1 MARFPVQ
8 RQLPPGFRFS
18 PTDEELVAYYLTRK
32 ISHKHIDMNV
42 ITEVDLYKCE
52 PWDLPGKS
60 CLEGHD
66 WYFFSPRDRK
76 YPNGA
81 RTNRATEA
89 GYWKATGKDRQVLS
103 SKKLIGMK
111 KTLVFYLG
119 RAPSGERTDWVMHE
133 YRLESDDVKA
143 TAAQDAFVL
152 CRVFKKNGNGKDV
165 GGPSPQAENIYSNLP
180 DLEVESPDS
189 PMQQVWGAFSDGI
202 VEAKAESH
210 TSEEVEHLEQR
221 SLQRDLKLTAMMFE
235 PSPCASTDAGLAFC
249 HSGEL
254 AGLARAADSAFSEGA
269 EVSSRDLEDVDSM
282 LQSAPAL
289 EDLVDFPVIP
299 GELSFDESIF
309 SMGLLQAVGGAPV
322 ADESLEV
329 DHFLDVDEGSAFQV
343 RSDVTPADL
352 WADFEALAN
361 SFNGPRQQHLPAA
374 PVMLAA
380 NAASAANPARASPS
394 ATSSHAMRATRNV
407 PAGLAAALPLV
418 PGAPAPLAALAM
430 PALAAPPLP
439 PGARIAPVSGPVLM
453 SAQRVPIRVTTEPGA
468 RAQLL
473 DNHQQATTSQESGGP
488 RPVHLR
494 TRTDDAESVHNASI
508 AARHIRLGPYRPANA
523 LAVPKVEHE
532 EDSVQRRE
540 VTTVAMEVKQEVESA
555 TYSMT
560 TESEDIQLQQALLAD
575 AKESAEANP
584 LSRDDTSYVVQP
596 SSNLD
601 SEGGVGASGST
612 PATSLSL
619 TDESPYLE
627 QRSPGASPLNPAD
640 RPASQVDQ
648 EQAPPY
654 ASTLQGMGQSA
665 ATRNGSSDDTGSSS
679 ARTHPPAALC
689 QRRLQASP
697 TSALPS
703 QQPSVSSSA
712 AGQVVTSS
720 SSILRQQPLLAGLM
734 RVLASIPTLPASAAE
749 LPHTSSLRS
758 STSAPAGLS
767 LCGSPM
773 SLEKDKHQKQ
783 GQGHVAAI
791 KVCIDLARLAADVE
805 KYLKF
810 LQFGTVYGV
819 QDSIVPIM
827 LHHVHSPFVTVRVNA
842 NSQCGLKMYHAGC
855 TAEVV
860 SRHCKF
866 QPQQYIRRE
875 LLHPAEYSSMGHWH
889 RLCVVEHGFD
899 C

>member
-18 PTDEELVAYYLTRK
+18 PTDEELVAYYLKRK

-165 GGPSPQAENIYSNLP
+165 GSPSPLAENIYSNLP

-210 TSEEVEHLEQR
+210 NTSQEVEHLEQR
-221 SLQRDLKLTAMMFE
+221 SLQRDLKLTAMTFE

-299 GELSFDESIF
+299 GELPFDESIF
-309 SMGLLQAVGGAPV
+309 SMGLLQAVGGAPI
-322 ADESLEV
+322 ADESLEAFGAQV
-329 DHFLDVDEGSAFQV
+329 DHFLDVDGGSAFQV

-361 SFNGPRQQHLPAA
+361 SFSGTRQQHLPAA
-374 PVMLAA
+374 PVVLAV
-380 NAASAANPARASPS
+380 NAASAAAPARAGP
-394 ATSSHAMRATRNV
+394 AAPSSHAMRATRNV
-407 PAGLAAALPLV
+407 PAGLAAPLPLV
-418 PGAPAPLAALAM
+418 PGAPAPPAALAM
-430 PALAAPPLP
+430 PALAALPLP
-439 PGARIAPVSGPVLM
+439 PGARRAPVSGPVSM
-453 SAQRVPIRVTTEPGA
+453 SAPRGPTRATTEPGA

-473 DNHQQATTSQESGGP
+473 DNHQQATTSNESGGP

-494 TRTDDAESVHNASI
+494 TRTDDAESSVHNAST
-508 AARHIRLGPYRPANA
+508 AARHIRLGPYRHANV
-523 LAVPKVEHE
+523 LAVPKVEYE

-540 VTTVAMEVKQEVESA
+540 LTTVAMEVKQEVESA

-560 TESEDIQLQQALLAD
+560 TETEDIQLQQALLAD
-575 AKESAEANP
+575 AKGSADADP

-601 SEGGVGASGST
+601 SEGGVGVSGSA
-612 PATSLSL
+612 PATALSL
-619 TDESPYLE
+619 ADESPYLE
-627 QRSPGASPLNPAD
+627 QRAPGASPLNLAD
-640 RPASQVDQ
+640 RPASQIDQ
-648 EQAPPY
+648 EQFPH

-665 ATRNGSSDDTGSSS
+665 ATRNGSSANTGSSS

-767 LCGSPM
+767 LCGSPK
-773 SLEKDKHQKQ
+773 SLEMGDLSRVSSTAAS
-783 GQGHVAAI
+783 HVTTTTCLPSPTAQLVASTMQI
-791 KVCIDLARLAADVE
+791 VADIDRSSHDSQSLRKRKVVGVTSHLA
-805 KYLKF
+805 
-810 LQFGTVYGV
+810 
-819 QDSIVPIM
+819 M
-827 LHHVHSPFVTVRVNA
+827 NNA
-842 NSQCGLKMYHAGC
+842 L
-855 TAEVV
+855 T
-860 SRHCKF
+860 
-866 QPQQYIRRE
+866 
-875 LLHPAEYSSMGHWH
+875 YSSTTSPSHSRNMAGRWC
-889 RLCVVEHGFD
+889 LGFCVVTLLLLGTKYVLSR
-899 C
+899 CVLG